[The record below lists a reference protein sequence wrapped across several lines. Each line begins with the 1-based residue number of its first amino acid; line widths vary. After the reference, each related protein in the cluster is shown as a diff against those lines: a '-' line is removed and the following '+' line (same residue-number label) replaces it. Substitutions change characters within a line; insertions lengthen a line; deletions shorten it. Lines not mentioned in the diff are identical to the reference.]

1 MRTRRHRSSGSG
13 SARPPSGSW
22 SRPPMA
28 SGGGSSSPWR
38 WRRSRSSC
46 CSTSRSRASP
56 RPNGR
61 PFARYSTPSRARSS
75 SRARAPR
82 WSPTRAP
89 GRCTLAT
96 EALDVSGIDAYY
108 GDSHVLHAVSFAL
121 KGGRLLGLLGRNGA
135 GKTTCMATIMG
146 FLKPRRGSISLYG
159 EDVAG
164 LAPDVIAR
172 KGICLVPQGRRMFRT
187 LTVRENLMVAAQARK
202 NGGSGWSID
211 RVFQLFPR
219 LSERHAQLAGSLS
232 GGEQQMLAIG
242 RALMG
247 NPRVLLMDEPSEGL
261 APQLVAEVGRTIA
274 QLKAEGQSIV
284 LVEQNIKLT
293 LDLADDIVMINTG
306 RVVFRGTAGEIKL
319 DDAIVS
325 QHLGVF

>member
-1 MRTRRHRSSGSG
+1 
-13 SARPPSGSW
+13 
-22 SRPPMA
+22 
-28 SGGGSSSPWR
+28 
-38 WRRSRSSC
+38 
-46 CSTSRSRASP
+46 
-56 RPNGR
+56 
-61 PFARYSTPSRARSS
+61 
-75 SRARAPR
+75 
-82 WSPTRAP
+82 
-89 GRCTLAT
+89 LAT
-96 EALDVSGIDAYY
+96 EALTISDLDTYY
-108 GDSHVLHAVSFAL
+108 GDSHVLHGVSFSL
-121 KGGRLLGLLGRNGA
+121 QPGRLLGLLGRNGA
-135 GKTTCMATIMG
+135 GKSTCMSTIMG
-146 FLKPRRGSISLYG
+146 FLKPRRGSISLYD
-159 EDVAG
+159 EAVAG

-187 LTVRENLMVAAQARK
+187 LTVRENLMVAAQSQK
-202 NGGSGWSID
+202 KDNGAGWSIE
-211 RVFQLFPR
+211 RVFQTFPR
-219 LSERHAQLAGSLS
+219 LAERHAQVAGSLS

-293 LDLADDIVMINTG
+293 LDLADDVVIINTG
-306 RVVFRGTAGEIKL
+306 RVVFRGPASGIKL